1 MDINKEALEYH
12 RARKDGRAGKIGT
25 EIFKSSKSQKDLS
38 LAYSPGVAAPCL
50 EISKNPEKAYEYT
63 NKGNSV
69 AVISNGSAVL
79 GLGNIGAIAG
89 KPVME
94 GKALL
99 FKHFSNIDAV
109 DVLVDTQDADKFI
122 EVVELI
128 STTYGGINLEDI
140 KAPECFY
147 IEDKLKK
154 ILDIPVFHD
163 DQHGTAIV
171 VGAGLLNALE
181 IVDKKIENVKIVFS
195 GAGAAGIACAKM
207 LLVLGAKKDNITKC
221 DSKGIIHLDRDVH
234 DSKKE
239 FAIETKLRTLEEAL
253 NNTDVFIGVSKKD
266 ILSPKM
272 LLSMNKNPIVF
283 ALSNPNPEIDYD
295 LAKKTRNDI
304 IISTGRSDYPNQVNN
319 VLAFPSIFRA
329 ALDVRAKKIN
339 DKMKIA
345 AVFAL
350 AKLAKEKVDKDV
362 MKIYKED
369 LKFGRDYILP
379 KPFDKRVVV
388 EVSLAVAQAAIESGV
403 ASKGFDL
410 DKYRLK
416 LEKRFLWNG

>member
-12 RARKDGRAGKIGT
+12 RAGKDGRAGKIGT
-25 EIFKSSKSQKDLS
+25 EIFKSCTSKKDLS

-50 EISKNPEKAYEYT
+50 EISENPEKAYEYT
-63 NKGNSV
+63 NKGNNV
-69 AVISNGSAVL
+69 AIISNGSAVL

-99 FKHFSNIDAV
+99 FKHFSDIDAV
-109 DVLVDTQDADKFI
+109 DVLVNTKDVDKFI
-122 EVVELI
+122 EVVKLI
-128 STTYGGINLEDI
+128 SPTYGGINLEDI

-147 IEDKLKK
+147 IENKLKE

-181 IVDKKIENVKIVFS
+181 IVGKKIEDVKIVFS

-207 LLVLGAKKDNITKC
+207 LLELGVKKNNIIKC
-221 DSKGIIHLDRDVH
+221 DSCGVIHLGRDVH
-234 DSKKE
+234 ESKKE
-239 FAIETKLRTLEEAL
+239 FAIETKLRTLEEAVSGA
-253 NNTDVFIGVSKKD
+253 DVFIGVSKRD

-272 LLSMNKNPIVF
+272 LLSMNKNPIIF
-283 ALSNPNPEIDYD
+283 ALSNPNPEIDYN
-295 LAKKTRNDI
+295 LAKKTREDI

-319 VLAFPSIFRA
+319 VLAFPSIFRG

-339 DKMKIA
+339 EEMKVA

-350 AKLAKEKVDKDV
+350 AKLAKEKVGKDV
-362 MKIYKED
+362 IEIYKEH
-369 LKFGRDYILP
+369 LEFGRNYILP

-388 EVSLAVAQAAIESGV
+388 EVSLAVAMAAIESDV
-403 ASKGFDL
+403 ASKNFNL
-410 DKYRLK
+410 DEYRLK
-416 LEKRFLWNG
+416 LEKRFL

>member
-12 RARKDGRAGKIGT
+12 RAGKDGRAGKIGT
-25 EIFKSSKSQKDLS
+25 EIFKSCTSKKDLS

-50 EISKNPEKAYEYT
+50 EISENPEKAYEYT
-63 NKGNSV
+63 NKGNNV
-69 AVISNGSAVL
+69 AIISNGSAVL

-99 FKHFSNIDAV
+99 FKHFSDIDAV
-109 DVLVDTQDADKFI
+109 DVLVNTKDVDKFI
-122 EVVELI
+122 EVVKLI
-128 STTYGGINLEDI
+128 SPTYGGINLEDI

-147 IEDKLKK
+147 IENKLKE

-181 IVDKKIENVKIVFS
+181 SVGKKIEDVKIVFS

-207 LLVLGAKKDNITKC
+207 LLELGVKKNNIIKC
-221 DSKGIIHLDRDVH
+221 DSCGVIHLGRDVH
-234 DSKKE
+234 ESKKE
-239 FAIETKLRTLEEAL
+239 FAIETKLRTLEEAVSGA
-253 NNTDVFIGVSKKD
+253 DVFIGVSKRD

-272 LLSMNKNPIVF
+272 LLSMNKNPIIF
-283 ALSNPNPEIDYD
+283 ALSNPNPEIDYN
-295 LAKKTRNDI
+295 LAKKTREDI

-319 VLAFPSIFRA
+319 VLAFPSIFRG

-339 DKMKIA
+339 EEMKVA

-350 AKLAKEKVDKDV
+350 AKLAKEKVGKDV
-362 MKIYKED
+362 IEIYKEH
-369 LKFGRDYILP
+369 LEFGRNYILP

-388 EVSLAVAQAAIESGV
+388 EVSLAVAMAAIESDV
-403 ASKGFDL
+403 ASKNFNL
-410 DKYRLK
+410 DEYRLK
-416 LEKRFLWNG
+416 LEKRFL